1 MVYLH
6 FSLALFSTGGSNLGT
21 PKVLDGECYT
31 MTRICGFLLINHID
45 GYMMLYANPF
55 FTKPQNYNIY
65 IYIYIYITSKYQIV
79 ADISH
84 YVPSYLP

>member
-1 MVYLH
+1 
-6 FSLALFSTGGSNLGT
+6 
-21 PKVLDGECYT
+21 

-55 FTKPQNYNIY
+55 FTKPQNYIY
-65 IYIYIYITSKYQIV
+65 IIRYIISKYQIV

-84 YVPSYLP
+84 YISLCPFISPMIVGYSPMFVG